1 MGALDGEMQC
11 VEESTIADCLWD
23 VPVCYVGN
31 ATHVYKC
38 LKVLILLEAAKR
50 GRMSVRI
57 FSKLDK

>member
-1 MGALDGEMQC
+1 
-11 VEESTIADCLWD
+11 VEESTIANCLWD

-31 ATHVYKC
+31 ATHVYKY
-38 LKVLILLEAAKR
+38 LKVLILLEAAQR

>member
-31 ATHVYKC
+31 ATHVY
-38 LKVLILLEAAKR
+38 
-50 GRMSVRI
+50 
-57 FSKLDK
+57 